1 MNFTRI
7 NEECKGNVS
16 HIIYKFRLNNI
27 LYMYSLRSL
36 AAISR
41 VGLVRVLNARCVNY
55 SSLMSRK
62 LESNS
67 KLRVNFPRVNYCFL

>member
-1 MNFTRI
+1 
-7 NEECKGNVS
+7 
-16 HIIYKFRLNNI
+16 
-27 LYMYSLRSL
+27 MYILRSL

-41 VGLVRVLNARCVNY
+41 AGLVRVLNARCVNY